1 MARRAQPGNKTV
13 GKLTSKKDI
22 RKTNL
27 GGNQANR
34 WTITGKKGGSTNQ
47 PPLLEWVSKFEGR
60 RGEEQSR
67 DSLKAFADIWRKE
80 MGLVKRGTNNF
91 SNRVDQHRN
100 NDGIGPPP

>member
-1 MARRAQPGNKTV
+1 MSPETKREMARRAQPGNKTV

-47 PPLLEWVSKFEGR
+47 PPLLERVFRSL
-60 RGEEQSR
+60 RGGGEKSR
-67 DSLKAFADIWRKE
+67 AETI
-80 MGLVKRGTNNF
+80 
-91 SNRVDQHRN
+91 
-100 NDGIGPPP
+100 